1 MQENT
6 RFPSKSLAFKIKDR
20 LVRQALDRRMSALET
35 QDLSALSASGN
46 RASSPREDWT
56 SLEKHPGHLRYALLR
71 DGAKK
76 LGVTSPFFQKM
87 EGVSS
92 ATAVVEGK
100 KLINFSGYNYLGL
113 AGHPAVNAAAV
124 EAIQRFG
131 TSVSA
136 SRIVSGERSLHREL
150 ERALAQIHAC
160 DDAVVMVSGHATTV
174 TTLGYLFSS
183 KDLILHDA
191 LIHNCAVEGAK
202 LSSAKRMSFPHNN
215 WQALD
220 EILSRCRQ
228 EYERV
233 CVVVEGLYSMDG
245 DFPDLPK
252 FIEVKKRHAAL
263 LMVDE
268 AHSLGTMGPRG
279 LGIGEH
285 FDIDRND
292 VDIWMGTLSK
302 SLASCG
308 GYIAGSRALV
318 DNLKFNAPG
327 FVYSVGMS
335 PPLAAAALE
344 SIKILLAEPERV
356 ASLQRISSLFLEK
369 ARLLGI
375 DTGLA
380 QGLAII
386 PAIVGSSLKAARLSQ
401 AMKTTGINVQP
412 ILYPAVSEKSAR
424 LRFFLSSDHTDDQI
438 TTALSSLSHEW
449 PRW

>member
-1 MQENT
+1 MRHKYKT
-6 RFPSKSLAFKIKDR
+6 
-20 LVRQALDRRMSALET
+20 V
-35 QDLSALSASGN
+35 
-46 RASSPREDWT
+46 
-56 SLEKHPGHLRYALLR
+56 
-71 DGAKK
+71 
-76 LGVTSPFFQKM
+76 
-87 EGVSS
+87 
-92 ATAVVEGK
+92 
-100 KLINFSGYNYLGL
+100 LI
-113 AGHPAVNAAAV
+113 
-124 EAIQRFG
+124 
-131 TSVSA
+131 
-136 SRIVSGERSLHREL
+136 
-150 ERALAQIHAC
+150 
-160 DDAVVMVSGHATTV
+160 
-174 TTLGYLFSS
+174 
-183 KDLILHDA
+183 
-191 LIHNCAVEGAK
+191 
-202 LSSAKRMSFPHNN
+202 
-215 WQALD
+215 
-220 EILSRCRQ
+220 
-228 EYERV
+228 
-233 CVVVEGLYSMDG
+233 VVEGLYSMDG
-245 DFPDLPK
+245 EFPDLPK

-285 FDIDRND
+285 FHINRSD

-401 AMKTTGINVQP
+401 AMKATGINVQP

-424 LRFFLSSDHTDDQI
+424 LRFFLSSNHTEDQI
-438 TTALSSLSHEW
+438 TTALSSLSNEW